1 MLLRKG
7 FHQIKVKYGS
17 NQLAK
22 VGIKLELFVSSA
34 RLRRPRK
41 SYSKAIISSGV
52 D

>member
-1 MLLRKG
+1 METQKHEG
-7 FHQIKVKYGS
+7 GWP
-17 NQLAK
+17 K